1 MILNWTQN
9 ESGEW
14 VANKYKV
21 RPINATC
28 WYAERYNKTIG
39 ACASYKEA
47 KAICEKR
54 AKEE

>member
-1 MILNWTQN
+1 MILNWTRN
-9 ESGEW
+9 DNGEW
-14 VANKYKV
+14 VAGNYKV
-21 RPINATC
+21 YPINSTC
-28 WYAERYNKTIG
+28 WYALRYEKTIG